1 MIYFDSLL
9 FVREVIIILVS
20 YFGRGTLLVNLVLC
34 SSFEKIL
41 RYIEWIYKINNIVFF
56 ILVYI
61 FFI

>member
-20 YFGRGTLLVNLVLC
+20 YFGRGMLLVNLVLC

-41 RYIEWIYKINNIVFF
+41 RYINWIYKINNIVFF